1 MRRALRTMLPT
12 SVLQLLNTDG
22 QEPMPFHIVNK
33 INEGERHAKV
43 GNDWLRGVE
52 RNLAHQKLPV
62 PSAVVHDTGLTSTS
76 TQDEFGYGSFDPRM
90 SVSSYKSM
98 LRGIPPPW
106 NSITKSSEKDEAP
119 RKPAAV
125 NDILGGE
132 LHGVRT

>member
-1 MRRALRTMLPT
+1 M
-12 SVLQLLNTDG
+12 
-22 QEPMPFHIVNK
+22 NK
-33 INEGERHAKV
+33 INECERHAKV
-43 GNDWLRGVE
+43 GNDWLRSVE

-62 PSAVVHDTGLTSTS
+62 PSAVVHDTGLNSTS
-76 TQDEFGYGSFDPRM
+76 TQYEFRYGSFDPRM